1 MARLNVLFNY
11 YTKGASGEKDSIVS
25 GISTFSSTKE
35 VLQVNRFNNSNLEKL
50 VNDNSCTYIKT
61 PAGIFTEVELPINDI
76 VESTDTLN
84 SVRITFTRYNSDNTD
99 KYKYATPLQLLM
111 VRKSE
116 MYKFFTDNK
125 LYDNITSYV
134 ASYNI
139 SNNKYM
145 YYNIAR
151 LINYCA
157 EEYRK
162 GTDED
167 ANWEVNNPDWNKVV
181 LIPITINSD
190 ESTGSVVS
198 ISHCHDLTS
207 ARLVGG
213 ESSPI
218 TISIISSK
226 FNNE

>member
-1 MARLNVLFNY
+1 
-11 YTKGASGEKDSIVS
+11 
-25 GISTFSSTKE
+25 
-35 VLQVNRFNNSNLEKL
+35 
-50 VNDNSCTYIKT
+50 
-61 PAGIFTEVELPINDI
+61 
-76 VESTDTLN
+76 
-84 SVRITFTRYNSDNTD
+84 
-99 KYKYATPLQLLM
+99 M

-157 EEYRK
+157 EEYIK

-167 ANWEVNNPDWNKVV
+167 ANWEENNPDWNKVV